1 MLSAMRSGKNRYFFY
16 ALLGLLALG
25 LIGFGSGNIG
35 GGSAR
40 SIGKVGEQSVSI
52 NTYANTLNNAVQT
65 MAQRFGRTLSPAEI
79 EGLGL
84 QRNVLS
90 AVLSSAALDNEAKRL
105 GISVGDTAV
114 ATTIRQTPS
123 YQGLDGSFDKEAY
136 EFALERSNVSAGENE
151 TAIREGL
158 ARAMLERA
166 VTSGLTG
173 AQTQAMNLI
182 SFANETRDFDW
193 IEIDE
198 TNLVQ
203 PIPAPTDEQLN
214 AFYTENPDRYTTPVA
229 REITYA
235 WLSPTMV
242 EDQVEI
248 PADELRNAYDL
259 QTERYN
265 RPERRAIDRLVF
277 ADNDAA
283 IDARNRLDSGS
294 ITFDALITERG
305 LEPGDVDLGELT
317 KDDVSTGAADGLFD
331 QDELGVFG
339 PFDSD
344 LGPAIYRINA
354 ILQAEIT
361 SFEDAEEELHAEMVG
376 DSAARLVSGLLSDI
390 DERLAAGATLEEL
403 TTETQMEL
411 GQISFTSESEDSI
424 AAYDEFRDAA
434 EQANVDD
441 FPEVLELSDGGFFA
455 LRLNEIKDPT
465 LRPLA
470 DVKDMVITDWIAA
483 ETAKALQT
491 RGEAIIA
498 EIASGKSI
506 ADFDVVVETK
516 TGANRGA
523 RDEQLPIT
531 LISDLFELDL
541 NAATLAATDDT
552 VVIAQLKNI
561 TAVDGE
567 TGETAIL
574 LDTVNTELRS
584 QVSADILDLFSQ
596 ALQQDAGVTLNQ
608 VVINSVDSQIISGQ

>member
-16 ALLGLLALG
+16 ALLGLLAIG

-40 SIGKVGEQSVSI
+40 SIGKVGEQSVPI

-65 MAQRFGRTLSPAEI
+65 MAQRFGRNLSPAEI

-84 QRNVLS
+84 QRNVLA

-105 GISVGDTAV
+105 GISAGDVAV
-114 ATTIRQTPS
+114 ATEIRQTPS

-158 ARAMLERA
+158 ARAMVERA
-166 VTSGLTG
+166 VATGLSG
-173 AQTQAMNLI
+173 AQTQAMSLV

-198 TNLVQ
+198 THLEQ
-203 PIPAPTDEQLN
+203 PVGAPTDEQLN
-214 AFYTENPDRYTTPVA
+214 TYYSENPDRYTTPVA

-235 WLSPTMV
+235 WLSPTMI

-248 PADELRNAYDL
+248 SADELQSAYDL

-277 ADNDAA
+277 ADNEAA
-283 IDARNRLDSGS
+283 TDARNRLDGGA
-294 ITFDALITERG
+294 ITFDALIAERG
-305 LEPGDVDLGELT
+305 LEPEDVDLGEVE
-317 KDDVSTGAADGLFD
+317 KSGVSTSVADGLFD
-331 QDELGVFG
+331 QNELGIFG
-339 PFDSD
+339 PFESD

-354 ILQAEIT
+354 IFDAEIT
-361 SFEDAEEELHAEMVG
+361 SFEDAQEELRAEMVG
-376 DSAARLVSGLLSDI
+376 DSAARLVADMLTDI

-403 TTETQMEL
+403 ATETEMEL
-411 GQISFTSESEDSI
+411 GQISYTQDSEDSI

-434 EQANVDD
+434 EQVNVDD
-441 FPEVLELSDGGFFA
+441 FPEVLELSDGGIFA
-455 LRLNEIKDPT
+455 IRLNEIKDPT

-470 DVKDMVITDWIAA
+470 DVKESVVTDWTAA
-483 ETAKALQT
+483 ETAKALQA

-498 EIASGKSI
+498 EIAAGKSI
-506 ADFDVVVETK
+506 ADFDIPVETK
-516 TGANRGA
+516 TGVNRGA
-523 RDEQLPIT
+523 RDEQLPAS
-531 LISDLFELDL
+531 LIPDLFD
-541 NAATLAATDDT
+541 AKTGDSVLAATDDT
-552 VVIAQLKNI
+552 VLIAQLKNI
-561 TAVDGE
+561 TAVDGDN
-567 TGETAIL
+567 GETAIL
-574 LDTVNTELRS
+574 LDTVNSELQS
-584 QVSADILDLFSQ
+584 QVSNDILDLFAQ
-596 ALQQDAGVTLNQ
+596 ALQQEAGVTLNQ
-608 VVINSVDSQIISGQ
+608 VVINSIDSQIVSGQ